1 MKPAIIPAIGNL
13 RFLAILLA
21 LALGALISCGGD
33 DSPPAS
39 DAATVT
45 APPTAAP
52 ATLTPPT
59 KPPTTVAAPPTS
71 APEPTAE
78 VVSTPEPTPDAV
90 QETHFLQLV
99 EPAEAESF
107 VSVSPIEIVGRT
119 RLDAVVTVNDTLVEP
134 DIDGKFSL
142 SVDLQ
147 EGPNII
153 EVVSSVAS
161 GEELNLVLVVLYL
174 P

>member
-1 MKPAIIPAIGNL
+1 
-13 RFLAILLA
+13 
-21 LALGALISCGGD
+21 
-33 DSPPAS
+33 
-39 DAATVT
+39 
-45 APPTAAP
+45 
-52 ATLTPPT
+52 
-59 KPPTTVAAPPTS
+59 
-71 APEPTAE
+71 
-78 VVSTPEPTPDAV
+78 
-90 QETHFLQLV
+90 LV

-134 DIDGKFSL
+134 DIDGKFPL